1 MKEKKMKNKYL
12 KFLIPS
18 LVSFLPLAV
27 ASCSVS
33 TEKDV
38 RTNIELEQRI
48 YTHENL
54 FPRIELSDYY
64 NEIRYDSVN
73 ETPYFDKDF
82 PSNFIKD
89 LITRLNI
96 SDAKVRWQIENIS
109 ARKINIYISLL
120 INEKTF
126 NKTYTFEC

>member
-1 MKEKKMKNKYL
+1 MIKNKCLKILFSSLLFSFPFIAVSCVISKEKN
-12 KFLIPS
+12 I
-18 LVSFLPLAV
+18 
-27 ASCSVS
+27 
-33 TEKDV
+33 E
-38 RTNIELEQRI
+38 TNIELEQRV

-64 NEIRYDSVN
+64 NEIRYDSIN

-82 PSNFIKD
+82 SSNFIKD
-89 LITRLNI
+89 LITRLNV
-96 SDAKVRWQIENIS
+96 SDAKVRWQVENIS